1 MMHGLTLLVV
11 EDEVGIREA
20 MQVLLEYHGVRVLA
34 AGDGVQA
41 LRILATT
48 KPDAVVCD
56 LAMPKMDGFGFV
68 GRLRSDPRLLHLPV
82 LAVSASVALSDGDL
96 VQRAGFND
104 QLSKPFDEE
113 QLIAAV
119 RRVAGGRP
127 GMGGYRATV
136 RLAARATRVRALAA
150 RERAKALI
158 ERAAALRAS
167 S

>member
-56 LAMPKMDGFGFV
+56 LAMPKMDGFRFV
-68 GRLRSDPRLLHLPV
+68 QRLRSDPRLLHLPV
-82 LAVSASVALSDGDL
+82 LAVSANPVVSDAE
-96 VQRAGFND
+96 QMHQAGFNG
-104 QLSKPFDEE
+104 QLAKPFNEE
-113 QLIAAV
+113 QLVAAV
-119 RRVAGGRP
+119 RQVAG
-127 GMGGYRATV
+127 
-136 RLAARATRVRALAA
+136 
-150 RERAKALI
+150 
-158 ERAAALRAS
+158 AAAA
-167 S
+167 